1 MTNHA
6 AQNVG
11 KRGLNRR
18 HEELLMWAMLN
29 PQKTQRELARDLGY
43 SESWVSTLM
52 ATDMFQERLKSLRD
66 TYHSTSFVGVQSKV
80 EAAATLALNR
90 MIEVLENDRENQLSP
105 TYILEATSKL
115 LERFEK
121 INGEQSP
128 QQQNGVTVN
137 VGIAQEITAAL
148 SSVKSAQQQL
158 APIDHHDSDQGADG
172 TEQIEA
178 PTVEPV

>member
-1 MTNHA
+1 MTNQT
-6 AQNVG
+6 AQQVG

-18 HEELLMWAMLN
+18 HDELLMWAMLN

-52 ATDMFQERLKSLRD
+52 ATDMFKERLKSLKD
-66 TYHSTSFVGVQSKV
+66 TYHSTAFVGVTSKV

-121 INGEQSP
+121 VTQP
-128 QQQNGVTVN
+128 QQAPAQGGVTVN
-137 VGIAQEITAAL
+137 VGIAQEIHSAL
-148 SSVKSAQQQL
+148 ESVKTAQQQL
-158 APIDHHDSDQGADG
+158 PPLDHQDPDSGANGESSEEIPTID
-172 TEQIEA
+172 
-178 PTVEPV
+178 PV